1 MVNIQLNDM
10 RRIIT
15 ENEALEIAREYRL
28 EYEVAKCIHEMSMD
42 PWDALREW
50 NLLNESDYEDYNNRS
65 D

>member
-1 MVNIQLNDM
+1 M

-15 ENEALEIAREYRL
+15 ENEALEIAREYKL
-28 EYEVAKCIHEMSMD
+28 EYEVTRCIHEMSMD

-50 NLLNESDYEDYNNRS
+50 NLLNELDYEDYNNRS